1 MEIDQKKVEELV
13 QKVKEGKNSEMDL
26 SLGQDLSI
34 AIMNLVSLEEHFF
47 FSGAKTGKGEYF
59 DLMQEVRK
67 MRAELM
73 KRLVKD
79 AEPGFE
85 KWCISKHLL
94 ATSMRLMEVG
104 TKYMTQDKKEDANDM
119 FTKAYEVYSIFW
131 GINLNAVDIGEVKK
145 VEEFQINKEDETKK
159 GALSK
164 VGDMVKYLINC
175 CKEM

>member
-1 MEIDQKKVEELV
+1 MEINKEEIEKLV
-13 QKVKEGKNSEMDL
+13 QKVKDGKNSELDL

-47 FSGAKTGKGEYF
+47 FSGAKTNKPEYF

-67 MRAELM
+67 MRADLM

-104 TKYMTQDKKEDANDM
+104 TKYMSQDKKEDAQDM
-119 FTKAYEVYSIFW
+119 FKKAYEIYSLFW
-131 GINLNAVDIGEVKK
+131 GINLNTVDIGQVKK
-145 VEEFQINKEDETKK
+145 VEEFQLDKNDETKK

>member
-13 QKVKEGKNSEMDL
+13 KKVQEGKNSEMDL

-47 FSGAKTGKGEYF
+47 FSGAKTDKPEYF

-67 MRAELM
+67 MRADLM

-104 TKYMTQDKKEDANDM
+104 TKYMSQDKKEDAKEM

-131 GINLNAVDIGEVKK
+131 GINLNARYIGEVKK
-145 VEEFQINKEDETKK
+145 VEEFQLNKEDESKK
-159 GALSK
+159 GTLSK

>member
-1 MEIDQKKVEELV
+1 MEINKEEIEKLV
-13 QKVKEGKNSEMDL
+13 QTVKDGKNSELDL

-47 FSGAKTGKGEYF
+47 FSGAKTNKPEYF

-67 MRAELM
+67 MRADLM

-104 TKYMTQDKKEDANDM
+104 TKYMSQDKKEDAQDM
-119 FTKAYEVYSIFW
+119 FKKAYEIYSLFW
-131 GINLNAVDIGEVKK
+131 GINLNTVDIGQVKK
-145 VEEFQINKEDETKK
+145 VEEFQLDKNDETKK

>member
-1 MEIDQKKVEELV
+1 MEINKEEIEKLV
-13 QKVKEGKNSEMDL
+13 QKVKDGKNSELDL

-47 FSGAKTGKGEYF
+47 FSGAKTNKPEYF

-67 MRAELM
+67 MRADLM

-104 TKYMTQDKKEDANDM
+104 TKYMSQDKKEDAQDM
-119 FTKAYEVYSIFW
+119 FKKAYEIYSLFW
-131 GINLNAVDIGEVKK
+131 GINLNTVDIGQVKK
-145 VEEFQINKEDETKK
+145 VEEFQLDKNDETKK

-164 VGDMVKYLINC
+164 VGARRKRVLLA
-175 CKEM
+175 